1 MIQWASI
8 QRALAV
14 SIFGLSA
21 HAAVAKP
28 WKAGDPVSFNQ
39 HIRPIFSNTCFAC
52 HGFDGAKREA
62 DLRLDTPEGAYA
74 MLKESTGYAIVPGK
88 PEESEVVKRIFS
100 VDREV
105 VMPPPD
111 FHKDLTN
118 EQKEMI
124 RAWIEQGAVYEP
136 HWAFSPIKK
145 LPLPAGEAA
154 HPIDR
159 WIRHRLEDA
168 GLTHSPLADR
178 NTLLRRLSLDLTGL
192 PPSPKEIHDFV
203 SDTSADAYEKQVDR
217 LLASPHYGERMA
229 VPWLDLV
236 RFADTV
242 GYHGDQNVR
251 IFPYRDYVIKAFN
264 ENMPFDQFT
273 TEQLAGDLLENP
285 SIDQKI
291 ATGFLRLNLMTRE
304 GGAQSDEYMAKYLG
318 DRVRAVG
325 AAWLG
330 LTTGCAECHDHKFD
344 PIRAKDYYALG
355 AFFADIRQWGIYQ
368 DYTYTPNPDLPGFKN
383 DYPFPPE
390 LVIKSDSRMELLK
403 ELQQQAVYTLA
414 AHAKENALADPDFLS
429 WHQHASGVLQKDPSG
444 YLLLDSKNVRSK
456 KQTTHEVLDDQSI
469 LLLGNPIADDVIT
482 VSYPLPETY
491 LRSIAMDV
499 LPHPQNRGQVGRAEN
514 GKFSVE
520 PKFFLV
526 SQNGHKKLLDIAWSQ
541 ADRRTPAAYQ
551 NGDSS
556 PLLEKKWTAAPAL
569 WEEPTDATQL
579 AHHALFHL
587 AVPQKID
594 SGMRLM
600 VQLTTADLGRFR
612 IRISPFGD
620 GVPGESQAI
629 TSELSQAMQRPLA
642 QLSAADTEQLRAAWM
657 QATMPDSKLPDDYKA
672 LRLQVI
678 GSRAGY
684 AHTMVAQTLPTDKIA
699 KTHLLPRG
707 NWMAPGDEVQPAVP
721 HFLPQASLPKE
732 NRRLNRLD
740 LAHWLMDPENPLPSR
755 TFVNRLWKQFF
766 GAGFS
771 NIIDDLGNQGE
782 WPSHPELLDWLASTF
797 QESDWNVKALV
808 RLMVTSETYQQQ
820 SVQSQKLAEKD
831 PYNRLVS
838 EQSAR
843 RLDAEFIRDQALL
856 IAGLLDNERIGGPSV
871 KPYQPDGYYA
881 NLTFPDRTYDTS
893 TGGQQHRRGLYTHWQ
908 RTFMH
913 PMMAAF
919 DAPSREICTA
929 DRFESNSP
937 QQALAL
943 LNDPSFVEAA
953 RGFAMR
959 LFREL
964 PQSGDEEKIRH
975 AFQLALSREPQ
986 TDEIKPLLDFLAV
999 QRENF
1004 QTSPMAAA
1012 AFLKTGQSITPS
1024 NFEPAELAAWSQLCR
1039 VILNLHETI
1048 TRY

>member
-318 DRVRAVG
+318 D
-325 AAWLG
+325 
-330 LTTGCAECHDHKFD
+330 
-344 PIRAKDYYALG
+344 
-355 AFFADIRQWGIYQ
+355 
-368 DYTYTPNPDLPGFKN
+368 
-383 DYPFPPE
+383 
-390 LVIKSDSRMELLK
+390 
-403 ELQQQAVYTLA
+403 
-414 AHAKENALADPDFLS
+414 
-429 WHQHASGVLQKDPSG
+429 
-444 YLLLDSKNVRSK
+444 
-456 KQTTHEVLDDQSI
+456 
-469 LLLGNPIADDVIT
+469 
-482 VSYPLPETY
+482 
-491 LRSIAMDV
+491 
-499 LPHPQNRGQVGRAEN
+499 
-514 GKFSVE
+514 
-520 PKFFLV
+520 
-526 SQNGHKKLLDIAWSQ
+526 
-541 ADRRTPAAYQ
+541 
-551 NGDSS
+551 
-556 PLLEKKWTAAPAL
+556 
-569 WEEPTDATQL
+569 
-579 AHHALFHL
+579 
-587 AVPQKID
+587 
-594 SGMRLM
+594 
-600 VQLTTADLGRFR
+600 
-612 IRISPFGD
+612 
-620 GVPGESQAI
+620 
-629 TSELSQAMQRPLA
+629 
-642 QLSAADTEQLRAAWM
+642 
-657 QATMPDSKLPDDYKA
+657 
-672 LRLQVI
+672 
-678 GSRAGY
+678 
-684 AHTMVAQTLPTDKIA
+684 
-699 KTHLLPRG
+699 
-707 NWMAPGDEVQPAVP
+707 
-721 HFLPQASLPKE
+721 
-732 NRRLNRLD
+732 
-740 LAHWLMDPENPLPSR
+740 
-755 TFVNRLWKQFF
+755 
-766 GAGFS
+766 
-771 NIIDDLGNQGE
+771 
-782 WPSHPELLDWLASTF
+782 
-797 QESDWNVKALV
+797 
-808 RLMVTSETYQQQ
+808 
-820 SVQSQKLAEKD
+820 
-831 PYNRLVS
+831 
-838 EQSAR
+838 
-843 RLDAEFIRDQALL
+843 
-856 IAGLLDNERIGGPSV
+856 
-871 KPYQPDGYYA
+871 
-881 NLTFPDRTYDTS
+881 
-893 TGGQQHRRGLYTHWQ
+893 
-908 RTFMH
+908 
-913 PMMAAF
+913 
-919 DAPSREICTA
+919 
-929 DRFESNSP
+929 
-937 QQALAL
+937 
-943 LNDPSFVEAA
+943 
-953 RGFAMR
+953 
-959 LFREL
+959 
-964 PQSGDEEKIRH
+964 
-975 AFQLALSREPQ
+975 
-986 TDEIKPLLDFLAV
+986 
-999 QRENF
+999 
-1004 QTSPMAAA
+1004 
-1012 AFLKTGQSITPS
+1012 
-1024 NFEPAELAAWSQLCR
+1024 
-1039 VILNLHETI
+1039 
-1048 TRY
+1048 